1 LIFNGLILFYVMFEV
16 REEKKEKALIVGL
29 AKRSSDKKSELYEL
43 EEVEA
48 LARTAGAIPIEK
60 IIQVRD
66 KPDPAFFIGKG
77 RAQSL
82 RDIDVDIL
90 LFNKHLSPAQ
100 IANLEELTGKK
111 ILDRQD
117 IILDIFAQHAR
128 TKSAKIEVELAQL
141 SFRLTRLTGR
151 GKELSRLGGGIGTR
165 GPGEKKL
172 EVDRRKIRKRI
183 DHLKREIKKI
193 EKTREVQ
200 RTHRDGM
207 FTVALLGYTN
217 SGKSTLLNAFTHAGA
232 AVNDQLFV
240 TLDAQTR
247 VGVTKKGNK
256 FLLIDTVGFI
266 RGIPTELMVSFKSTL
281 EEAITADLRLIL
293 VDVSSEK
300 YEDELEETKRVME
313 NLGIIDVNNI
323 LVFNKIDRLYDPAIL
338 NYLQRQNSNAIFI
351 SATKKQGL
359 LSLLERIDDYKKCF
373 WN

>member
-1 LIFNGLILFYVMFEV
+1 MIFNGLILFYVMFEV
-16 REEKKEKALIVGL
+16 REEKKEEALIVGL
-29 AKRSSDKKSELYEL
+29 VKRSSDKKSELYEL
-43 EEVEA
+43 EEVET

-90 LFNKHLSPAQ
+90 LFNEHLSPAQ

-240 TLDAQTR
+240 TLDALTR

-338 NYLQRQNSNAIFI
+338 NHLQRQNSNAIFI
-351 SATKKQGL
+351 SATEGQGL
-359 LSLLERIDDYKKCF
+359 SSLLERIDDYKKCF

>member
-1 LIFNGLILFYVMFEV
+1 MFEV

-29 AKRSSDKKSELYEL
+29 VKRSSDKKSELYEL

-90 LFNKHLSPAQ
+90 LFNEHLSPAQ

-141 SFRLTRLTGR
+141 AFRLTRLTGR

-183 DHLKREIKKI
+183 DHLKREIAKI

-240 TLDAQTR
+240 TLDALTR

-256 FLLIDTVGFI
+256 FLLIDTIGFI

-323 LVFNKIDRLYDPAIL
+323 LVFNKIDRLYDPVIL
-338 NYLQRQNSNAIFI
+338 HHLQRQNSNAIFI
-351 SATKKQGL
+351 SAREKQGL
-359 LSLLERIDDYKKCF
+359 SSLLERIDDYKKCF

>member
-1 LIFNGLILFYVMFEV
+1 MFEV
-16 REEKKEKALIVGL
+16 REEKKEEALIVGL
-29 AKRSSDKKSELYEL
+29 VKRSSDKKSELYEL
-43 EEVEA
+43 EEVET

-90 LFNKHLSPAQ
+90 LFNEHLSPAQ

-240 TLDAQTR
+240 TLDALTR

-338 NYLQRQNSNAIFI
+338 NHLQRQNSNAIFI
-351 SATKKQGL
+351 SATEGQGL
-359 LSLLERIDDYKKCF
+359 SSLLERIDDYKKCF